1 MISADE
7 PQYEMDCSSSFI
19 DVDDDDI
26 AHTDINANDYESASD
41 EYDDDG
47 DGDKRCGPEWYSSR
61 IL

>member
-47 DGDKRCGPEWYSSR
+47 DGDKRCGPE
-61 IL
+61 